1 MAEQIIDR
9 AKEAP
14 RAAAPAQR
22 GEDPRGR
29 IDRMLFARRDSG
41 DRRARDELIERFLP
55 LARSVARRYQRP
67 GEPLEDLVQV
77 ASLGLVK
84 AIDRFEPDRGF
95 AFTSFAVPT
104 IAGELKRY
112 FRDRTWVVRPP
123 RELQELSLRVDRAW
137 TSLSQKLDRAPTIS
151 ELAAAVSSSDE
162 HVLEALQARSAR
174 SGLSLQASAGG
185 EEERLSLQDELGAS
199 DDGYARAEA
208 RVMLDGLLECL
219 PPRSRTVL
227 RLRFEQE
234 LTQAEIGAML
244 GLSQMQISRI
254 VRGAIEQLRHIADQQ
269 EMLQER
275 SDRQHALA

>member
-1 MAEQIIDR
+1 MPECS
-9 AKEAP
+9 KGTSEAT
-14 RAAAPAQR
+14 APTGSRQG
-22 GEDPRGR
+22 GEDARGR
-29 IDRMLFARRDSG
+29 MDRMLFARRDSG

-67 GEPLEDLVQV
+67 GEPVEDLVQV

-84 AIDRFEPDRGF
+84 AIDRFEPDRGY

-137 TSLSQKLDRAPTIS
+137 TTLSQQLDRAPTVT
-151 ELAAAVSSSDE
+151 ELAAAVQSTDE
-162 HVLEALQARSAR
+162 HVLEALQARGAR
-174 SGLSLQASAGG
+174 SGLSLQASSGADD
-185 EEERLSLQDELGAS
+185 ERLALQDEIGMT
-199 DDGYARAEA
+199 DGGYAQAED
-208 RVMLDGLLECL
+208 RVLLDGLLDCL
-219 PPRSRTVL
+219 PARSRTVL

-254 VRGAIEQLRHIADQQ
+254 VRGAVDQLRHIADQQ
-269 EMLQER
+269 QMLM
-275 SDRQHALA
+275 DRTLSEHALV